1 MIDLSG
7 LPEDECFEY
16 MVDFAIRHAIDDI
29 QEYVSVID
37 IDQKVIV
44 ANDLLSILAYFI

>member
-7 LPEDECFEY
+7 LPEDERFEY

-29 QEYVSVID
+29 QDYVCEMD
-37 IDQKVIV
+37 LDEKVIV
-44 ANDLLSILAYFI
+44 ANSLLSILANFD